1 MDNTQRIKSVDYL
14 TDFEDI
20 SRKMNKPRGLLKGG
34 VIGMDLIKCLPGMLP
49 LAWGSV
55 VYIVG
60 GGGMTADPAYKDF
73 QTLDFSIELQILR
86 L

>member
-1 MDNTQRIKSVDYL
+1 MDNTQGVKSVDYL

-20 SRKMNKPRGLLKGG
+20 SKKMNKPQRLLKGE
-34 VIGMDLIKCLPGMLP
+34 VIDMDLIKYLPGMLP

-60 GGGMTADPAYKDF
+60 GGMAADPAYKDF
-73 QTLDFSIELQILR
+73 QTLDFNIELEILR

>member
-1 MDNTQRIKSVDYL
+1 MDNTQKVKSVDYL

-20 SRKMNKPRGLLKGG
+20 SKKMNKPQGLLKGE
-34 VIGMDLIKCLPGMLP
+34 VIDMDLIKYLPGMLP

-60 GGGMTADPAYKDF
+60 GGMTADPAYKDF
-73 QTLDFSIELQILR
+73 QTLDFNIELEILR

>member
-1 MDNTQRIKSVDYL
+1 
-14 TDFEDI
+14 
-20 SRKMNKPRGLLKGG
+20 
-34 VIGMDLIKCLPGMLP
+34 MLP

-60 GGGMTADPAYKDF
+60 GEMTADPAYKDF
-73 QTLDFSIELQILR
+73 QTLDFNIELEILR

>member
-1 MDNTQRIKSVDYL
+1 M

-20 SRKMNKPRGLLKGG
+20 GKKMNKPQGLLKGG
-34 VIGMDLIKCLPGMLP
+34 VIGMGLIKCLPGMLP

-60 GGGMTADPAYKDF
+60 GGMAADPAYKDF
-73 QTLDFSIELQILR
+73 HTLDFNIELQILR

>member
-1 MDNTQRIKSVDYL
+1 MDNTQKVKSVDYL

-20 SRKMNKPRGLLKGG
+20 SKKMNKPQRLLKGG
-34 VIGMDLIKCLPGMLP
+34 VIDMDLIKYLPGMLP

-55 VYIVG
+55 IYIVKRE
-60 GGGMTADPAYKDF
+60 MTADPAYKDF
-73 QTLDFSIELQILR
+73 QTLDFNIKLQILR

>member
-1 MDNTQRIKSVDYL
+1 MDNAQGVKSVDYL

-20 SRKMNKPRGLLKGG
+20 SKKMNKPQRLLKGG
-34 VIGMDLIKCLPGMLP
+34 VIDMDLIKYLPGMLP

-55 VYIVG
+55 IYIVKKK
-60 GGGMTADPAYKDF
+60 MTADPAYKDF
-73 QTLDFSIELQILR
+73 QTLDFNIKLQILR